1 MTNNNNVLRV
11 LNGFLELSTSEKL
24 ELKRE
29 IDDLII
35 SGVLT
40 NEFTN
45 ISKKREISVKMSAN
59 LGPTNSNNCKCCGR
73 G

>member
-1 MTNNNNVLRV
+1 MTNNKNVLRV
-11 LNGFLELSTSEKL
+11 LNGYLELSTEEKL
-24 ELKRE
+24 EFRKE

-40 NEFTN
+40 NVYTN
-45 ISKKREISVKMSAN
+45 LSKKREISIKMSAS
-59 LGPTNSNNCKCCGR
+59 LGPTNNNNCKCCGK